1 MDSRI
6 VLSLFLYA
14 VYHTS
19 LRHNVTQ
26 TPKLSYATDVFQNV
40 PQSDENLS

>member
-6 VLSLFLYA
+6 VLSLLLYA
-14 VYHTS
+14 VYTS

-26 TPKLSYATDVFQNV
+26 TLKLSYATDVFKNV
-40 PQSDENLS
+40 PQSGENLS